1 MRCESC
7 GAPVAAI
14 TIGSGIEAITMG
26 SCEHCSTRQWR
37 RHGEVIDLTD
47 AIDMMRAMP
56 SRPSAAPPPVGT
68 TTARQLLQSGLPP
81 RRVAAALVDELG
93 LDDRAAHAALAAALQ
108 GANVGTG
115 RASRTSV

>member
-14 TIGSGIEAITMG
+14 TIGSGIEALTMG
-26 SCEHCSTRQWR
+26 SCEHCSTRVWR
-37 RHGEVIDLTD
+37 QHGEVIDLTD
-47 AIDMMRAMP
+47 AIGVIRSMP
-56 SRPSAAPPPVGT
+56 SRPPGPAPVGT
-68 TTARQLLQSGLPP
+68 TTARQLLQSGLPA

-108 GANVGTG
+108 GADGAAG
-115 RASRTSV
+115 RRTPV